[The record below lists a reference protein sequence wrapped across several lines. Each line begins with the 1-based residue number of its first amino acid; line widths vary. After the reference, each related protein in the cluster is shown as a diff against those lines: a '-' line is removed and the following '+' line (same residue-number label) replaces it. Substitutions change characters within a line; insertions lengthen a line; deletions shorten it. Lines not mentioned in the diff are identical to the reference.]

1 MANHAS
7 AKKRI
12 RTSEKRRLRN
22 KATLSRIKTEMKK
35 VLTTEKIE
43 EAEKNLK
50 TAVSVID
57 KAVSKGRLHKNT
69 AARKKARLTKYV
81 NSLAAKN

>member
-1 MANHAS
+1 MAHHAS

-22 KATLSRIKTEMKK
+22 KATLSRVKTEMKK
-35 VLTTEKIE
+35 VLSSVKAED
-43 EAEKNLK
+43 AEKNLK

-69 AARKKARLTKYV
+69 AARKKARLTKFV

>member
-1 MANHAS
+1 MAHHAS

-22 KATLSRIKTEMKK
+22 KATLSRVKTEMKK
-35 VLTTEKIE
+35 VFSSSKPED
-43 EAEKNLK
+43 AENKLK

-57 KAVSKGRLHKNT
+57 KAVSKGRLHKNN
-69 AARKKARLTKYV
+69 AARKKARLTKFV

>member
-1 MANHAS
+1 MAHHAS

-22 KATLSRIKTEMKK
+22 KATISRIKTEMKK
-35 VLTTEKIE
+35 VLSAEKQE
-43 EAEKNLK
+43 EAGQYLK

-57 KAVSKGRLHKNT
+57 KAVSKGRLHKNN

>member
-1 MANHAS
+1 MAHHAS

-22 KATLSRIKTEMKK
+22 KATLSRVKTEMKK
-35 VLTTEKIE
+35 VLTAKKAE

-69 AARKKARLTKYV
+69 AARKKAQLTKFV